1 MEKVIK
7 KSVTIFLPPRKNY
20 PSGST
25 ELYEQGANGVA
36 DIMLLNNGVI
46 AIVFGDGVESVFS
59 NMPFI
64 FNH

>member
-1 MEKVIK
+1 MEAVIK
-7 KSVTIFLPPRKNY
+7 KSVTIFLPNGKI
-20 PSGST
+20 
-25 ELYEQGANGVA
+25 EVYEQGANGVA

-46 AIVFGDGVESVFS
+46 AIVLDDGIESVFS